1 MDEERILSK
10 IDSMDQYLK
19 EIEDDMPSNL
29 NEYQDNKRKY
39 ERLLHLSIEAVI
51 DVCSL
56 ILKNEGLGA
65 PNDEES
71 ILDKLAD
78 NKIINQDI
86 AKNVKDMKA
95 FRNVLVHRYGEVDDR
110 KVYEKLEKLEDF
122 KEFRKR
128 VIEYLEK

>member
-1 MDEERILSK
+1 VDEERILSK

-78 NKIINQDI
+78 NKVINQDI

-128 VIEYLEK
+128 VIKYLEE

>member
-39 ERLLHLSIEAVI
+39 ERLLNLSIEAVI